1 MEKERTRRYSVFLN
15 LVTLESDENL
25 MTMREMID
33 TELTLRKQQR
43 ETTEA
48 LGNLYVQMVK
58 NGSSP
63 RFEKGLKE
71 TWKIK
76 PL

>member
-1 MEKERTRRYSVFLN
+1 
-15 LVTLESDENL
+15 
-25 MTMREMID
+25 MREMID
-33 TELTLRKQQR
+33 TELTLRKQQK

-63 RFEKGLKE
+63 TFEKGLKE
-71 TWKIK
+71 IWKIK